1 MNSRIRKTF
10 QRLRKTQHKALIPF
24 ITAGDPSLAVTRKL
38 VPELAT
44 AGADIIELGV
54 PFSDPMADGPV
65 IQRADER
72 ALKHG
77 TSLREILKLVKEVRK
92 TTQVPI
98 LLMGY
103 YNPIL
108 SYGLKSYAEVAQQAG
123 VDATL
128 VVDLPPEEAGPLKK
142 ELRRVGIDLIF
153 LLTPTSDAE
162 RIRLVARQASGF
174 VYFVSM
180 TGVTGGALRHQEEI
194 AAKVREIKRHIKLPV
209 VIGFGIS
216 KPAQARQMAKIG
228 DGVVIGSALVGHLER
243 TKGDKAQIA
252 AHFFGSFRKIL

>member
-1 MNSRIRKTF
+1 MQT
-10 QRLRKTQHKALIPF
+10 L
-24 ITAGDPSLAVTRKL
+24 AG
-38 VPELAT
+38 

-77 TSLREILKLVKEVRK
+77 TSLREILRLVKEVRK
-92 TTQVPI
+92 VTQVPI

-108 SYGLKSYAEVAQQAG
+108 SYGLKAYAEAASQAG

-142 ELRRVGIDLIF
+142 ELRHVGIDLIF

-180 TGVTGGALRHQEEI
+180 TGVTGGALTHQEEI

-216 KPAQARQMAKIG
+216 NPAQAKQMAKIG
-228 DGVVIGSALVGHLER
+228 DGVVIGSALVAHLE
-243 TKGDKAQIA
+243 KAHAKPA
-252 AHFFGSFRKIL
+252 AAVRFLSSFRSTPFD

>member
-1 MNSRIRKTF
+1 MSSRIRKTF
-10 QRLRKTQHKALIPF
+10 QRLQKAQHKALIPF
-24 ITAGDPSLAVTRKL
+24 ITAGDPSLAVTKKL
-38 VPELAT
+38 VPALAA

-108 SYGLKSYAEVAQQAG
+108 SYGLKTYAAAARQAG

-142 ELRRVGIDLIF
+142 ELRKVGIDLIF

-180 TGVTGGALRHQEEI
+180 TGVTGGALRGEQEI
-194 AAKVREIKRHIKLPV
+194 RTQVQAIKKQIKLPV

-216 KPAQARQMAKIG
+216 NSAQARQMAKIG
-228 DGVVIGSALVGHLER
+228 DGVVIGSALVASLEKSHNAVSTATR
-243 TKGDKAQIA
+243 FLLGY
-252 AHFFGSFRKIL
+252 RKVL

>member
-1 MNSRIRKTF
+1 MKSRIQKTF
-10 QRLRKTQHKALIPF
+10 QNLKKTRRKALIPF
-24 ITAGDPSLAVTRKL
+24 ITAGDPSLAVTKKL
-38 VPELAT
+38 VPALAE
-44 AGADIIELGV
+44 AGADIIELGI

-72 ALKHG
+72 ALKRG
-77 TSLREILKLVKEVRK
+77 ASLREILKLVKEVRK
-92 TTQVPI
+92 TSQVPI

-108 SYGLKSYAEVAQQAG
+108 SFGLKAYAEVARQAG

-128 VVDLPPEEAGPLKK
+128 VVDLPPEEARPLKK

-180 TGVTGGALRHQEEI
+180 TGVTGGVLSGEREI
-194 AAKVREIKRHIKLPV
+194 AAKVREIKRQINLPV

-216 KPAQARQMAKIG
+216 RPDQAKKMARIG
-228 DGVVIGSALVGHLER
+228 DGVVIGSALVAHLEKSYHPVR
-243 TKGDKAQIA
+243 GATR
-252 AHFFGSFRKIL
+252 FLSSFRKIL